1 MVKLDQLTWTPQ
13 NGRCVRISGDL
24 TKIHQEEHN
33 GEIIRL
39 HDEEDSNIVKVGDTI
54 NPRPKS
60 PFKVNIL
67 KPAVINNR
75 LAGYNAYTAL
85 LTSSSTFV
93 LPLLGVSRRWFMWDS
108 LFINC
113 FIGTSL
119 EDTGKVIGLLYRF
132 NGRSE
137 FLKFETAMCAFTN
150 FIRRYDP
157 DPYHVMFVFNVPKS
171 ATKSYEHFIN
181 GKYSEI
187 DDIWKLK
194 ILEFH
199 GFDIDGMTGKIL
211 FQADSLR
218 REIEERL
225 DVELPPD
232 AELHSVPN
240 IEFEVFNPD
249 YYLPKSKGLTNLD

>member
-1 MVKLDQLTWTPQ
+1 MVKVEKLVWAPQ
-13 NGRCVRISGDL
+13 SGRHVRLSGNL
-24 TKIHQEEHN
+24 TKIHQEEQD

-39 HDEEDSNIVKVGDTI
+39 YDDEGINWVKLGGTVY
-54 NPRPKS
+54 PRPKS
-60 PFKVNIL
+60 PFKVNII
-67 KPAVINNR
+67 KPAVINDR
-75 LAGYNAYTAL
+75 LLGYNAYTAL

-93 LPLLGVSRRWFMWDS
+93 LPFLGVSRKWFMWDS

-113 FIGTSL
+113 FVGTNP
-119 EDTGKVIGLLYRF
+119 EDMGRVIALLYRF
-132 NGRSE
+132 SGKSE
-137 FLKFETAMCAFTN
+137 FLKFESAMCAFRN
-150 FIRRYDP
+150 FVRRYDP
-157 DPYHVMFVFNVPKS
+157 DPYHVMFVFDVPKS

-181 GKYSEI
+181 GKYSDI

-218 REIEERL
+218 KEIEKKL
-225 DVELPPD
+225 DVDLPPG

-240 IEFEVFNPD
+240 LELEIFNSD
-249 YYLPKSKGLTNLD
+249 YYLPKKNELVR

>member
-13 NGRCVRISGDL
+13 NGRTVRLSGNL
-24 TKIHQEEHN
+24 TNIHQV
-33 GEIIRL
+33 
-39 HDEEDSNIVKVGDTI
+39 EEDGDIIKLYNDEGMEIKVGDTVY
-54 NPRPKS
+54 PRPKS
-60 PFKVNIL
+60 PFKINFIKHV
-67 KPAVINNR
+67 VINGKMV
-75 LAGYNAYTAL
+75 GYNLYTSL
-85 LTSSSTFV
+85 LTTSSTFV
-93 LPLLGVSRRWFMWDS
+93 LPFLGVDRKWFMWDS

-113 FIGTSL
+113 FIGTT
-119 EDTGKVIGLLYRF
+119 EDDTNRVIALLYKF
-132 NGRSE
+132 SGKTD
-137 FLKFETAMCAFTN
+137 FLKFESAMCAFRS

-157 DPYHVMFVFNVPKS
+157 DPYHVMFLFNVPES
-171 ATKSYEHFIN
+171 ATKSYEHFVN

-218 REIEERL
+218 KEIEERL

-232 AELHSVPN
+232 AELHSKPN
-240 IEFEVFNPD
+240 LEFEVFNPK
-249 YYLPKSKGLTNLD
+249 YYLPKIHDLNK